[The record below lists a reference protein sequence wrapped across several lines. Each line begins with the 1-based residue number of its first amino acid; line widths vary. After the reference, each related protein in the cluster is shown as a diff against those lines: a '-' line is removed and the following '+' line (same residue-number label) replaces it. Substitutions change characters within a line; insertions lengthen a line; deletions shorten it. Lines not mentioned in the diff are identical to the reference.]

1 MKKILVVFGLLL
13 FLFSAKGQGN
23 LQFNRVFILESP
35 PTTIGSGVTTV
46 RTFNVPAD
54 KVWKVEAASFIST
67 SNPAESSSFSLL
79 VDNLV
84 MKTVGINM
92 ESIIN
97 LPLWLPE
104 GDHALKAFVNYT
116 VIGTIVS
123 LNVIEYNIIP

>member
-1 MKKILVVFGLLL
+1 
-13 FLFSAKGQGN
+13 
-23 LQFNRVFILESP
+23 VFILESP
-35 PTTIGSGVTTV
+35 PTTINIGTGLTTV
-46 RTFNVPAD
+46 RTFNIPAG
-54 KVWKVEAASFIST
+54 KVWKVEAASFITT

-97 LPLWLPE
+97 LPIWLPA

-116 VIGTIVS
+116 VTGTIVS